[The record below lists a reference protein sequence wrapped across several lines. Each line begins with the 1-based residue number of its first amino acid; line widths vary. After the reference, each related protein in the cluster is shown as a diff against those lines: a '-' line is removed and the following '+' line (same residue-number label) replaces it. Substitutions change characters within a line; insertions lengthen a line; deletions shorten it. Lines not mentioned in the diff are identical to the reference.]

1 MKGLSDNK
9 QEKSYII
16 EVNLPFGGSAE
27 ILIEGEEIVRDVI
40 NFICTELNISE
51 GTWELTLENGILL
64 PQNELINDFLNQEGE
79 KTSLFLHQ
87 GRENYQ

>member
-1 MKGLSDNK
+1 MSRFLDNK
-9 QEKSYII
+9 QEKRYII

-27 ILIEGEEIVRDVI
+27 ILIEGEEFVKDVI
-40 NFICTELNISE
+40 QFICTELEISE

-79 KTSLFLHQ
+79 KTPLFLYPS
-87 GRENYQ
+87 REKY